1 MELMEAILC
10 LHRRFGTGRHRLCG
24 TGKGTGRFMTEEER
38 KYAYFLCSIPGI
50 GGVRAGQLLAQFGS
64 PRGVYAAETE
74 VLRQYVGGSVAET
87 MERQKKS
94 GEWEREYEQLAEKQI
109 GFVLREED
117 GFPQKLAEIPDPPYG
132 IFYRGRLPVATE
144 PAVAVIG
151 ARECSGY
158 GRYVAEELGGYLG
171 RAGIQVISGMA
182 RGIDGISQQAALSA
196 GGTSYGILGCGVD
209 ICYPS
214 QNRRLYEELLQK
226 GGLLSTYM
234 PGTKPLPQFF
244 PPRNRIVSGLS
255 DALIV
260 IEARQK
266 SGTLIT
272 VDMALEQG
280 KDVYVVPG
288 RITDRLSDGCN
299 RLLSQGAGVF
309 LSPENFVEEFLKNW
323 EEKQGLSSEPSDGKK
338 RGKCGRANSGTR
350 TKVKLPKESLQ
361 KIFECLGPVPKTSE
375 TLLQELWEMG
385 EYTDISAL
393 NRGLMEL
400 ELSGFARQSTPGYF
414 STSAN

>member
-1 MELMEAILC
+1 
-10 LHRRFGTGRHRLCG
+10 
-24 TGKGTGRFMTEEER
+24 MTEEER
-38 KYAYFLCSIPGI
+38 KYAFFLCSIPGI
-50 GGVRAGQLLAQFGS
+50 GGVRTGQLLTRFGS
-64 PRGVYAAETE
+64 PRGIYEAETGA
-74 VLRQYVGGSVAET
+74 LRECVSNSVAEAV
-87 MERQKKS
+87 ERQKKS
-94 GEWEREYEQLAEKQI
+94 GEWEREYERLAERKI
-109 GFVLREED
+109 RFVLREED
-117 GFPQKLAEIPDPPYG
+117 GFPKKLEEIPDPPYG
-132 IFYRGRLPVATE
+132 IFYRGRLPEATR

-151 ARECSGY
+151 ARECSEY

-196 GGTSYGILGCGVD
+196 GGTSYGVLGCGVD
-209 ICYPS
+209 ICYPG

-234 PGTKPLPQFF
+234 PGTKPLPQYF

-309 LSPENFVEEFLKNW
+309 LSPESFAEEFLKNR
-323 EEKQGLSSEPSDGKK
+323 EEKQEFSSE
-338 RGKCGRANSGTR
+338 
-350 TKVKLPKESLQ
+350 VKLPKESLR
-361 KIFECLGPVPKTSE
+361 KIFERLGPVPKTSE
-375 TLLQELWEMG
+375 TILQELWEMG

-400 ELSGFARQSTPGYF
+400 ELSGFARQSAPGHF